1 MKKKIHLL
9 DMRYYFHVV
18 FQNNIIYLSL
28 QINRYSFV
36 KIFLII
42 ILIIIFLIIFLI
54 IIKKKREREKE
65 IIVVYKYSV
74 YFS

>member
-1 MKKKIHLL
+1 
-9 DMRYYFHVV
+9 MRYYFHVV

-28 QINRYSFV
+28 QINRLYSFV

>member
-1 MKKKIHLL
+1 
-9 DMRYYFHVV
+9 MRYYFHVV

-28 QINRYSFV
+28 QINRLYSFV

-54 IIKKKREREKE
+54 IKKREREKE